1 MDAIYDECSM
11 EPTMDEK
18 VKAIL
23 TQEVIDKA
31 LEDRWRGIVPSC
43 IICGRRTM

>member
-1 MDAIYDECSM
+1 M
-11 EPTMDEK
+11 EIRMNDKDTRMIED
-18 VKAIL
+18 IL

>member
-1 MDAIYDECSM
+1 MNDKDTRTIED
-11 EPTMDEK
+11 
-18 VKAIL
+18 IF